1 MYLYFYHSVT
11 QLQQADIS
19 SYSPLTQTQYPD
31 QSSVNLTRAWSH
43 DKSSIEG
50 LSGLD
55 RAAETHKLL
64 KDMASHNTAYNDI
77 VTMSLELHINTR
89 GKIGLVVVCSDK
101 FLKILSFFLSKLAS
115 TVNLCL
121 LLMYLR
127 LCVANLG
134 GNFLPASFNL
144 LEDCLLN
151 MKKQDFL
158 RGTNATLIAFEGVGL
173 FLYYVWYYIILS

>member
-1 MYLYFYHSVT
+1 MYLTFYHSVT

-64 KDMASHNTAYNDI
+64 KDMASHNTAHNDI

-89 GKIGLVVVCSDK
+89 GKIGLVVVFKAIFQDSEH
-101 FLKILSFFLSKLAS
+101 FLCKLAR
-115 TVNLCL
+115 VIILCPSEII
-121 LLMYLR
+121 
-127 LCVANLG
+127 CSQQCPT
-134 GNFLPASFNL
+134 FLPVH
-144 LEDCLLN
+144 
-151 MKKQDFL
+151 
-158 RGTNATLIAFEGVGL
+158 T
-173 FLYYVWYYIILS
+173 